1 MSGIDDRDEQGR
13 LRNGSRRSFLKNAAA
28 AAALAGLGAHGL
40 AFGKDKKKE
49 EKAKKGKGMSILV
62 LGGTRFLGPAT
73 VEAALKRGH
82 TVTLFNRGK
91 TDPGRFPNLETLL
104 GDRDGNLKALEG
116 RKWDAVVDTSG
127 YKPRVVRDSVN
138 LLKDNVGQY
147 VFISTLSVYSDNSKP
162 WMDESGA
169 LMTVEDPNNE
179 NVQENYGALKAL
191 CEQACEKIMP
201 GRVANIRPG
210 LIVGIDDPSDRFT
223 YWPVRVA
230 KGGEVLAPGTPADPV
245 QFIDVR
251 DLGEWTVKV
260 IEDKTVGVY
269 NATGPNTGPKD
280 EVGMGAL
287 LDACNKIGGGKANFV
302 WADAAFLEEQKV
314 APWSDMPVWVPP
326 SGDSAGFAR
335 TSCAKAIAKGL
346 TFRSTP
352 DTVKSTL
359 DWFRTEP
366 AEHQAKLKTGITPER
381 EAEVLAAWK
390 AKQQPKG

>member
-1 MSGIDDRDEQGR
+1 MSGIDDRDDR
-13 LRNGSRRSFLKNAAA
+13 FRSGSRRSFLKNAAA
-28 AAALAGLGAHGL
+28 AAALAGIGAGSL
-40 AFGKDKKKE
+40 AFGKDKSKDKKAE
-49 EKAKKGKGMSILV
+49 KKGKGATILI
-62 LGGTRFLGPAT
+62 LGGTRFLGPA
-73 VEAALKRGH
+73 VVDAATRRGH

-127 YKPRVVRDSVN
+127 YKPRVVRDSCN
-138 LLKDNVGQY
+138 LLKDNVGHY
-147 VFISTLSVYSDNSKP
+147 LFISTLSVYSDNSKP
-162 WMDESGA
+162 WMDESGP

-191 CEQACEKIMP
+191 CEQAAEKIMP

-230 KGGEVLAPGTPADPV
+230 KGGDVLAPGTPSDPV

-251 DLGEWTVKV
+251 DLGEWCVRV
-260 IEDKTVGVY
+260 IEDKTTGVY
-269 NATGPNTGPKD
+269 NAVGPNTGAKD

-287 LDACNKIGGGKANFV
+287 LDACNKVGGGKANLV
-302 WADAAFLEEQKV
+302 WASADFLAEQKV
-314 APWSDMPVWVPP
+314 EAWSDMPVWVPP
-326 SGDSAGFAR
+326 AGDSAGFAR
-335 TSCAKAIAKGL
+335 TSCAKAIGKGL
-346 TFRSTP
+346 TFHPTI

-366 AEHQAKLKTGITPER
+366 DEHQAKLKAGLAPER
-381 EAEVLAAWK
+381 EAEVLAAWR
-390 AKQQPKG
+390 AKQQPQG

>member
-1 MSGIDDRDEQGR
+1 MSGIDDRDERDR
-13 LRNGSRRSFLKNAAA
+13 LRSGSRRSFLKSAAA
-28 AAALAGLGAHGL
+28 AAALAGIGAHGL

-49 EKAKKGKGMSILV
+49 DKPKKGKGKSILV

-91 TDPGRFPNLETLL
+91 SDPGRFPNLETLL

-127 YKPRVVRDSVN
+127 YVPRVVRDSVN
-138 LLKDNVGQY
+138 LLKDNVGHY
-147 VFISTLSVYSDNSKP
+147 IFISTLSVYSDNSKP
-162 WMDESGA
+162 WMDESGP
-169 LMTVEDPNNE
+169 LMQVEDKNNE
-179 NVQENYGALKAL
+179 NVRENYGALKAL
-191 CEQACEKIMP
+191 CEQEAEKIMP

-287 LDACNKIGGGKANFV
+287 LEACNKVGGGKASFT

-314 APWSDMPVWVPP
+314 TPWADMPVWVPP

-335 TSCAKAIAKGL
+335 TSCAAGIAKGL
-346 TFRSTP
+346 KFRP
-352 DTVKSTL
+352 TL

-366 AEHQAKLKTGITPER
+366 ADHQAKLKTGITPER

-390 AKQQPKG
+390 AKQQPQG

>member
-1 MSGIDDRDEQGR
+1 MSGIDDRDEQER
-13 LRNGSRRSFLKNAAA
+13 LRSGSRRSFLKNAAA
-28 AAALAGLGAHGL
+28 AAALAGLGAQGL
-40 AFGKDKKKE
+40 AFGKAKSKE
-49 EKAKKGKGMSILV
+49 EKPKKGKGKTILI
-62 LGGTRFLGPAT
+62 LGGTKFLGPA
-73 VEAALKRGH
+73 VVDAATKRGH

-127 YKPRVVRDSVN
+127 YVPRVVRDSVN
-138 LLKDNVGQY
+138 LLKDNVGHY
-147 VFISTLSVYSDNSKP
+147 IFISTLSVYSDNSKP
-162 WMDESGA
+162 WMDESGP

-179 NVQENYGALKAL
+179 NVRENYGALKAL
-191 CEQACEKIMP
+191 CEQAAEKIMP

-230 KGGEVLAPGTPADPV
+230 KGGDVLAPGTPADPV

-269 NATGPNTGPKD
+269 NATGPNTGAKD

-287 LDACNKIGGGKANFV
+287 LDACNKVGGGKANFV
-302 WADAAFLEEQKV
+302 WADADFLAEQKV
-314 APWSDMPVWVPP
+314 EAWSDMPVWVPP
-326 SGDSAGFAR
+326 TGDSAGFAR
-335 TSCAKAIAKGL
+335 TSCAAAIAKGL

-366 AEHQAKLKTGITPER
+366 AEHQAKLKSGIAPDR
-381 EAEVLAAWK
+381 EAAVLAAWR
-390 AKQQPKG
+390 AKQQPQG